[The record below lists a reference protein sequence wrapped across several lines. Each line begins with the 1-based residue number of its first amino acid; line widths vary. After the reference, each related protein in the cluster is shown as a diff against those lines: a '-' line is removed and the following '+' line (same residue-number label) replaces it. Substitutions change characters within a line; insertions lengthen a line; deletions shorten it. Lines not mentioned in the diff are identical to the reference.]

1 MILILIKTGLLI
13 TMRLQILP
21 ESFIT
26 NGINISNSNKCLLSS
41 NVLEKFKDNFL
52 DNSEGCLFKITFIH
66 DILNITTIDYVNCIE
81 FTAPNDTIIISNHLF
96 DKFLLDYNSDY
107 FLDIDIFIPP
117 QATKVVF
124 KIENRDIFDRSDVK
138 SFLEQGIDKKY
149 KFLQLNQIV
158 RISNIRMIVKE
169 LEPYEI
175 CLINNTDLEVEFYMP
190 TIPPPPPIIEPGEQ
204 IVNSIEDEIRLS
216 REELRMKRLA
226 YFDKIP

>member
-1 MILILIKTGLLI
+1 
-13 TMRLQILP
+13 MRLHILP

-26 NGINISNSNKCLLSS
+26 NGINISKSNKCLLSS

-66 DILNITTIDYVNCIE
+66 DILKITNIDYVNCIE
-81 FTAPNDTIIISNHLF
+81 FTAPNDTIIISNYLF
-96 DKFLLDYNSDY
+96 DKFLLDYRTDY

-158 RISNIRMIVKE
+158 RISNISMVVKE

-175 CLINNTDLEVEFYMP
+175 CLINNTDLEVEFDMP
-190 TIPPPPPIIEPGEQ
+190 PIPPPPPIIEPGEQ
-204 IVNSIEDEIRLS
+204 IVNFIEEEIRLS